1 MALNSKAAGL
11 SDFSA
16 FLLPEQAQD
25 YFKVTERTSVV
36 QQLARKVPM
45 GPTGIAIPHWSGAVQ
60 ASWVGEGD
68 QKPLTKGAFSRQTLN
83 PTKIAVI
90 FAESAE
96 VVRLNPLGYLETMQ
110 QKIGEAFAL
119 AFDAA
124 AIHGINKPA
133 KFTGYL
139 AQTSQIAA
147 FAATNAYSSFNNA
160 LSILANGTNADGR
173 ARVWNGTLLDQVTEP
188 LLNVSLDQVGR
199 PLFVEQP
206 YSGTNGVTGAAAFIS
221 QNSVAQRGGSILS
234 RPTLI
239 SDHVSHNNIV
249 GIAGDFSQVIWGQI
263 GGLSFDVTDQA
274 TLDFSDAQDGSQLIS
289 LWQHNMVAVRCEAE
303 FAFLVNDQDAFVKLT
318 NGPLSYTVTVNGA
331 PTGGTFTVKVNGV
344 ESGTIAY
351 NASAAT
357 VKAALVAVDDGITA
371 GSVTV
376 TGSGPY
382 AVTIPATLAHGTD
395 ALTGGTSPTTT
406 VASA

>member
-1 MALNSKAAGL
+1 MAVPSKAAGL

-25 YFKVTERTSVV
+25 YFKITERTSVV

-60 ASWVGEGD
+60 AAWVGEGS

-133 KFTGYL
+133 AFTGYL
-139 AQTSQIAA
+139 GQTSQAVQLSN
-147 FAATNAYSSFNNA
+147 TSAYTGFNSA
-160 LSILANGTNADGR
+160 LSLLVNGVNPDGR
-173 ARVWNGTLLDQVTEP
+173 GRVWNGTLLDQVVEP
-188 LLNVSLDQVGR
+188 LLNVSLDTVGR

-206 YSGTNGVTGAAAFIS
+206 YSATNGVTGAAAFIS

-239 SDHVSHNNIV
+239 SDHVQQSGVV
-249 GIAGDFSQVIWGQI
+249 GFVGDFSQVIWGQI

-303 FAFLVNDQDAFVKLT
+303 FAYLVNDQDAFVKLVNSAQSVT
-318 NGPLSYTVTVNGA
+318 LTVTGGA
-331 PTGGTFTVKVNGV
+331 AGTDHYTLSVNGV
-344 ESGTIAY
+344 ATASIAY
-351 NASAAT
+351 NANAAAI
-357 VKAALVAVDDGITA
+357 KAAIVAVLPEIPSSDV
-371 GSVTV
+371 SVTG
-376 TGSGPY
+376 TGPF
-382 AVTIPATLAHGTD
+382 TIASPAYIKHGTD
-395 ALTGGTSPTTT
+395 AGVTTT
-406 VASA
+406 SVA